1 MWFLEQGLT
10 SYKNN
15 LGTMNHPLETLFID
29 SRSLKTL
36 KNVAHEIHIIMV
48 PWMINKLDSLKIK
61 SNRDTLQY
69 SNSFSYEMISM
80 EVFI

>member
-15 LGTMNHPLETLFID
+15 LDTMNHPLETLFID

-36 KNVAHEIHIIMV
+36 KIVAHENHIIMV
-48 PWMINKLDSLKIK
+48 PCMMNKIDILKIK
-61 SNRDTLQY
+61 SNRIVSFQY
-69 SNSFSYEMISM
+69 PNIFYKMISM
-80 EVFI
+80 GVFI

>member
-15 LGTMNHPLETLFID
+15 LDTMNHPLETLFID

-36 KNVAHEIHIIMV
+36 KIVAHEIHIIMV
-48 PWMINKLDSLKIK
+48 PYMMNKIDSLKIK
-61 SNRDTLQY
+61 SNRDTISY
-69 SNSFSYEMISM
+69 PSNIPIFFLIK
-80 EVFI
+80 

>member
-15 LGTMNHPLETLFID
+15 LDTMNHPLETLFID
-29 SRSLKTL
+29 SRSLNTL

-48 PWMINKLDSLKIK
+48 PCMMNKIVPLKIK
-61 SNRDTLQY
+61 SNRDVFH
-69 SNSFSYEMISM
+69 NMISM
-80 EVFI
+80 GAFI

>member
-36 KNVAHEIHIIMV
+36 KNVTHEIHIIMV
-48 PWMINKLDSLKIK
+48 PCVMTKIDSLNIN
-61 SNRDTLQY
+61 SNREVTFNVP
-69 SNSFSYEMISM
+69 SNIPI
-80 EVFI
+80 VFLMK

>member
-15 LGTMNHPLETLFID
+15 LDTMNHPLETLFID

-36 KNVAHEIHIIMV
+36 KIVAHENHIIMV
-48 PWMINKLDSLKIK
+48 PCMMNKIDILKIK
-61 SNRDTLQY
+61 SNRDIY
-69 SNSFSYEMISM
+69 SFSYKMISIG
-80 EVFI
+80 VFI